1 MYLPRESEIRG
12 ALNRYCA
19 YLNTQSSLLE
29 EVRSMAK
36 GIDLANDFGIS
47 LRTSELARQLMPVVE
62 FSESNDPANSAWGV
76 LLNYAWLWPDFVEQK
91 PEFGKLLWLAIPRD
105 WRDLGRAFQ
114 ALIQAGKPDRL
125 PDEALT
131 SIQVVRNYQLVLS
144 RPASG
149 ESQLQQVRSFNELS
163 IRADEDL
170 SRERLYLYQRLL
182 RLLLVADLAVC
193 NTPQALRMYVDEVWQ
208 DWFSHSE
215 SDQALLRPL
224 YARSLRALIQ
234 RFEQTPTNVMA
245 EEDWGLVM
253 HQFCSFAD
261 QLGNRPER
269 RLVDDIRQ
277 KVLTLV
283 SKAGKLGK
291 SGKWEEVRAF
301 DLRLE
306 RGKKREVDQVLV
318 IHQPLATKNRDAK
331 AFERLTLPLPV
342 HRVRPKQV
350 QTARLRLNAE
360 FPWLSEL
367 TRRIC
372 DEVEASLWLGE
383 PFARFAP
390 ILLVS
395 RPGIG
400 KTRYARRLSQLLG
413 TPLNHVVMNGM
424 KSSMQL
430 KGASAGWG
438 DSRPSVFIEQ
448 MLWLESANYLV
459 LLDEIDK
466 CSTSEYNGNP
476 LDVLLSMLER
486 ENAANFADECLGVK
500 VDLSRLSFIAT
511 ANDIRR
517 LPGPL
522 LSRFRVIKVDPPTRS
537 QLSSV
542 VLGARDDRAREL
554 GIDARMLP
562 LMADEVDVLAQAGR
576 SPREVVRL
584 THDYLMRRELDT
596 ARSPAARH

>member
-36 GIDLANDFGIS
+36 GIDLANDFGIL
-47 LRTSELARQLMPVVE
+47 LRTSELARQLTPVVE
-62 FSESNDPANSAWGV
+62 FSESIGHANSAWGF
-76 LLNYAWLWPDFVEQK
+76 LLNYGWLWPDFVKQK
-91 PEFGKLLWLAIPRD
+91 PEFRKLLWLAIPRD
-105 WRDLGRAFQ
+105 WRDLGGGFQ
-114 ALIQAGKPDRL
+114 TLIQVGEPVRL
-125 PDEALT
+125 SDEALA
-131 SIQVVRNYQLVLS
+131 SIQLVRNYQLVLLKPTNS
-144 RPASG
+144 EG
-149 ESQLQQVRSFNELS
+149 MHLVRNFNETS

-170 SRERLYLYQRLL
+170 SRERLFLYQRLL
-182 RLLLVADLAVC
+182 RLLLVADLSVR
-193 NTPQALRMYVDEVWQ
+193 NTPLALSMYAEEVWL
-208 DWFSHSE
+208 DWCSHSA
-215 SDQALLRPL
+215 SDQAVLRPF
-224 YARSLRALIQ
+224 YARSLRALIA
-234 RFEQTPTNVMA
+234 RFDKTRPQGMVDER
-245 EEDWGLVM
+245 WGVVM
-253 HQFCSFAD
+253 HQFCSLAG

-283 SKAGKLGK
+283 SKAGKLDK
-291 SGKWEEVRAF
+291 SGKWEDVRAF
-301 DLRLE
+301 DLRLH
-306 RGKKREVDQVLV
+306 RGKERKIDQVLV

-350 QTARLRLNAE
+350 QAARLRLNAE
-360 FPWLSEL
+360 FPWLAEL

-400 KTRYARRLSQLLG
+400 KTRYARRLGQLLG

-486 ENAANFADECLGVK
+486 ENAANFSDECLGVK

-511 ANDIRR
+511 ANDIGR

-522 LSRFRVIKVDPPTRS
+522 LSRFRVIEVEPPTQS
-537 QLSSV
+537 QMSSV

-562 LMADEVDVLAQAGR
+562 LMVDEVDVLAQAGR

-584 THDYLMRRELDT
+584 TLDYLMRRELDT
-596 ARSPAARH
+596 ARSPATRH